1 MAAGGARRNTSAR
14 QAVLLQEFFK
24 KPLTAPDA
32 CARWRDT
39 GEPRDRAWGSGPR
52 RSAALG
58 DAQRALFLPCEYDH
72 IHFGVYTYRCP
83 VNIIARSP
91 ADTER
96 IASVGRRGGPGAR
109 RATRDSV
116 SDMRPTLNSKGAHD
130 NTSRCLTY
138 QRPRDGERGGGDSS
152 QGTPSPIEA
161 GARTISIGS
170 RADPCPQPR
179 VRADHTSPDHAHAV
193 PP

>member
-1 MAAGGARRNTSAR
+1 MGPVRNACTRAWMAAGGARRNTSAR

-39 GEPRDRAWGSGPR
+39 GGPRDRAWGSGPR

-58 DAQRALFLPCEYDH
+58 DAQRSARSLCVPCEDDH

-109 RATRDSV
+109 RRDSV
-116 SDMRPTLNSKGAHD
+116 SDMRPTLNSRGAHD

-138 QRPRDGERGGGDSS
+138 QRPRDGERGGE
-152 QGTPSPIEA
+152 THH
-161 GARTISIGS
+161 RVHRLRS
-170 RADPCPQPR
+170 RPGREQ
-179 VRADHTSPDHAHAV
+179 
-193 PP
+193 